1 MSPIKSLLRLTEA
14 MIPCLP
20 VFIMGLF
27 RLHESRLS
35 VIADIGNEAWGR
47 STGYNTCPGQPR
59 FPYYHPP
66 LLLDYGTNN
75 QQPTR
80 PFEQNPK
87 PRIQCIAQQDNPAV
101 KKNTRGRASLVK
113 KQPLSY
119 HAILDQLSN
128 KSGYKFL

>member
-101 KKNTRGRASLVK
+101 KKKYQRAGFASQETAVIIPRHTRPIVQQERL
-113 KQPLSY
+113 
-119 HAILDQLSN
+119 
-128 KSGYKFL
+128 